1 MPSELRNNNNEDG
14 RGCKTAYQWG
24 FLLCRQW
31 LTERLRLSLSASRK
45 MHGQL
50 LQQDYDSLVYNAP
63 RLIANLTMSKSRKTS
78 AGNKVIIGMHIL
90 ELKDLLNELSINH
103 NQLIALAMLVGTD
116 YNKGIYGIG
125 QKKAVKL
132 VQKYGNDFE
141 KMFNEL
147 KWSDEYSW
155 EEVFN
160 HLKNMPV
167 EKHYS
172 LKWKK
177 PDKKSMMDFLA
188 IERQFNRERVNNA
201 LERCDI

>member
-1 MPSELRNNNNEDG
+1 M
-14 RGCKTAYQWG
+14 
-24 FLLCRQW
+24 
-31 LTERLRLSLSASRK
+31 
-45 MHGQL
+45 
-50 LQQDYDSLVYNAP
+50 
-63 RLIANLTMSKSRKTS
+63 
-78 AGNKVIIGMHIL
+78 
-90 ELKDLLNELSINH
+90 LNELSINH

-160 HLKNMPV
+160 HLKNTPV

-177 PDKKSMMDFLA
+177 PDKESMMDFLA
-188 IERQFNRERVNNA
+188 IERQFNRERLIMHWKGVIYDKIKEIKIGSYFIICSICTDNVPDVCGSNN
-201 LERCDI
+201 CF